1 MENKKEWIDFLIKKS
16 KFRLTEEEKAK
27 FENDLEIFVLQLKQ
41 LDEFD
46 LEGVK
51 PIVTPFVEYENN
63 LRDDEIVITKTEKI
77 LENASNTKDG
87 YILFK
92 KESK

>member
-1 MENKKEWIDFLIKKS
+1 MENRKEWIDFLIKKS
-16 KFRLTEEEKAK
+16 KFRLTEEEKTK
-27 FENDLEIFVLQLKQ
+27 FENDLEVFISQLKQ

-46 LEGVK
+46 LSDVK

-63 LRDDEIVITKTEKI
+63 LRDDQIEITNTEKI

-87 YILFK
+87 YILLK
-92 KESK
+92 KENK